1 MVIGTSLSEAYVVL
15 DVPRIL
21 SYSYVASLGVL
32 LYNTNIFIGN
42 TRLRF
47 FLKENQTSEEEE
59 LWMQWDRLSDA
70 FCLLFKFLKG
80 NTNATM

>member
-1 MVIGTSLSEAYVVL
+1 MFY
-15 DVPRIL
+15 
-21 SYSYVASLGVL
+21 Y
-32 LYNTNIFIGN
+32 NIFIDN

-80 NTNATM
+80 NTNAPM